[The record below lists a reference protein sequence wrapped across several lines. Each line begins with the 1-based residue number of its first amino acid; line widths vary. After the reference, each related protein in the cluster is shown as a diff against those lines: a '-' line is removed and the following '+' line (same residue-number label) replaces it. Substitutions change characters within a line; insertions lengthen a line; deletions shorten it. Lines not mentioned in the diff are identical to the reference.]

1 MEEVWRVIP
10 SAPLFEASSLGR
22 IRGGKRG
29 GIKNQCLHKT
39 GRLHCRFGG
48 QTKGVHIGVCE
59 AFHGP
64 KPEPHFTVD
73 HINRDYTDNR
83 PENLRWAT
91 RDTQARNNTY
101 VLNKGLPLYINDY
114 TNQYGTRYFAIKV
127 EIPGTRK
134 VGGGGRKFYH
144 RALNVEEY
152 TLEDAVK
159 IRDKMME
166 DLGLPAVSTLE
177 TGMEI

>member
-29 GIKNQCLHKT
+29 GIKKQSQHKS
-39 GRLHCRFGG
+39 GRYHLKIGN
-48 QTKGVHIGVCE
+48 TTTYAHIAVCE

-73 HINRDYTDNR
+73 HINRDHTDNR
-83 PENLRWAT
+83 PENLRWADRT
-91 RDTQARNNTY
+91 TQARNNTT
-101 VLNKGLPLYINDY
+101 VLNKGLPLYISDY
-114 TNQYGTRYFAIKV
+114 TNHLGTQYFAIKV

-134 VGGGGRKFYH
+134 EGGKGRKYYH

-152 TLEDAVK
+152 TLEEAIN

-166 DLGLPAVSTLE
+166 DLGLPLVSAL
-177 TGMEI
+177 